1 MWVGGVETERKNKH
15 GNLGIRGGWLAPWH
29 LRQAVAMRLLL
40 QADSSSALPP
50 PPAAMLSRSLPLYSV
65 LFDSPLAWSLSSA
78 HSIQK
83 IQCCL
88 DKMNLIYKQFKK
100 SRMRPG
106 EPWGEQTTPPPP
118 CSPSPPFLL
127 PSLCLSGCCKPSVWL
142 LQAYCVPPVYCWCR
156 AVSLP
161 LSCLE
166 TVRDWGPVPVAL

>member
-15 GNLGIRGGWLAPWH
+15 GNLGIRGGWLAPRD
-29 LRQAVAMRLLL
+29 LKQAVAMRLLL

-50 PPAAMLSRSLPLYSV
+50 PPEAMLSPSLPLYSV

-78 HSIQK
+78 YSIQK

-106 EPWGEQTTPPPP
+106 EPGESKLPPAPVL
-118 CSPSPPFLL
+118 SL
-127 PSLCLSGCCKPSVWL
+127 PSLPPSFPLLIQAVVRHLCGC
-142 LQAYCVPPVYCWCR
+142 
-156 AVSLP
+156 
-161 LSCLE
+161 
-166 TVRDWGPVPVAL
+166 